1 MAAGCP
7 AKGQRIEAQ
16 HLGRYE
22 MFAHSN
28 EDLKRFVVGGLGAA
42 LFGITCL
49 LAAVGPAQM
58 TAPGQLAT
66 SVQPAAT
73 LQS

>member
-1 MAAGCP
+1 
-7 AKGQRIEAQ
+7 
-16 HLGRYE
+16 

>member
-1 MAAGCP
+1 
-7 AKGQRIEAQ
+7 
-16 HLGRYE
+16 

-28 EDLKRFVVGGLGAA
+28 EDLKRMVVGGLGAA

-49 LAAVGPAQM
+49 LAAAGPAPAADPVQ
-58 TAPGQLAT
+58 TA
-66 SVQPAAT
+66 SIEQPASP

>member
-1 MAAGCP
+1 
-7 AKGQRIEAQ
+7 
-16 HLGRYE
+16 

-28 EDLKRFVVGGLGAA
+28 EDLKRYVVGGLGAA

-49 LAAVGPAQM
+49 LAAAGPAQVA
-58 TAPGQLAT
+58 APVQIANN
-66 SVQPAAT
+66 VQPAAT

>member
-1 MAAGCP
+1 
-7 AKGQRIEAQ
+7 
-16 HLGRYE
+16 

-42 LFGITCL
+42 LFGLTCL
-49 LAAVGPAQM
+49 LAAAGPAQVA
-58 TAPGQLAT
+58 APVPIAT
-66 SVQPAAT
+66 VQPAAT